1 VDFGHE
7 YRPNICVNDATM
19 VPLEPFPLLA
29 LLQRIYENNAIA
41 GLSIIDLRDASMFMA
56 SRLRG
61 SYNVPLKYLVTRMF
75 LLPDRATPLAL
86 VVAGPPSRQ
95 MVRGATLAGGS
106 KDDIQLTAFLATRGW
121 QVALCI
127 EATAELWRVAG
138 EIGVLE
144 EGGCALS
151 LKRRW
156 PFQPSKLLVQQIGL
170 IEQLLVKMR
179 IQPAS
184 EGQIATDWTARGSL
198 PGSADGA
205 QRVEDIHEV
214 NTCHVPNITM
224 RMLDVGCGSGR
235 DLSWLATRSSVVRVV
250 NRVVDPIPCA
260 DASHG
265 RATDVKV
272 IWECVG
278 LDSWHGALQRA
289 AEVLALGDVPPGPA
303 GVILHLV
310 QIGPGTGQL
319 RPLPLPIGTAKA
331 DKLQLLRRYLA
342 GTEDHGQRALCNIV
356 GPPSDFASSRWS
368 KAIGSGR
375 KGQDAGEGGR
385 NECVD
390 ASALG
395 RFDLLVSV
403 RFLERSFLP
412 IMARLLNPGGVIL
425 ISTFVDGP
433 GLRAFG
439 RPQGREHVLQR
450 DELATCFFGP
460 EQGFEVLR
468 DDIEAISDG
477 REVSMFC
484 ALKHAIV

>member
-1 VDFGHE
+1 MG
-7 YRPNICVNDATM
+7 
-19 VPLEPFPLLA
+19 PLEPFPLLA
-29 LLQRIYENNAIA
+29 SLQRIYDNSAIV

-61 SYNVPLKYLVTRMF
+61 SYNVPLEYLVARMF

-86 VVAGPPSRQ
+86 VVAGPPSTQ
-95 MVRGATLAGGS
+95 MVGGATLAGGS
-106 KDDIQLTAFLATRGW
+106 KEDIQLTAFLASRGW

-156 PFQPSKLLVQQIGL
+156 AFQPSKLLVQQIGL
-170 IEQLLVKMR
+170 IEELLVKMR

-184 EGQIATDWTARGSL
+184 AGQVSMDWTASGSL
-198 PGSADGA
+198 PSNVDGA
-205 QRVEDIHEV
+205 QRVEGIHEV
-214 NTCHVPNITM
+214 NTGHIPNITM

-250 NRVVDPIPCA
+250 NGVADPIPCA

-265 RATDVKV
+265 GATDVKV

-278 LDSWHGALQRA
+278 LDSWHGALQRT
-289 AEVLALGDVPPGPA
+289 AEVLALGDVPPGPS

-310 QIGPGTGQL
+310 QIGPGAGEL
-319 RPLPLPIGTAKA
+319 RPLPLPLGRAKA
-331 DKLQLLRRYLA
+331 DKLQLLQRYLA
-342 GTEDHGQRALCNIV
+342 GAENHGQKTLCNTV
-356 GPPSDFASSRWS
+356 GPPSDFASSRSS
-368 KAIGSGR
+368 KAMGSGR
-375 KGQDAGEGGR
+375 KGRDAGEGGR
-385 NECVD
+385 NESLN

-412 IMARLLNPGGVIL
+412 IMAGLLNPGGVIL

-439 RPQGREHVLQR
+439 RPQGREHVLQP

-484 ALKHAIV
+484 ALKRVIV